1 MATKSNLF
9 NEAVKKTNNAK
20 HGYDMGVI
28 NPKTK
33 TSLISKANGT
43 SIMNS
48 GIYAQFKCDK
58 ESGVVTEIAFQSVT
72 NAVQRELTTSDLIIN
87 RHKFNTQL
95 LEFTNLK
102 ANRKTVMGD
111 LTMNATILVKAWEPT
126 LEQFVL
132 IRRPARFPIF
142 GNLLDAYTLDDRLE
156 AVGDYTEDIVEYK
169 RNLNDLS
176 GELDDEE
183 TNSESEEQNN
193 NEEQNPP
200 TIEGEVV

>member
-1 MATKSNLF
+1 MATKSNLY
-9 NEAVKKTNNAK
+9 NESITNTSNAQ
-20 HGYDMGVI
+20 HGLDMGTI
-28 NPKTK
+28 NHKTK
-33 TSLISKANGT
+33 TSLINKANGT
-43 SIMNS
+43 TIMNS

-58 ESGVVTEIAFQSVT
+58 DSGVITEISLQSVST
-72 NAVQRELTTSDLIIN
+72 TVQRELTTSDLIIN

-142 GNLLDAYTLDDRLE
+142 GNLLDAYMLDDRLE
-156 AVGDYTEDIVEYK
+156 AKGDYTEDLIEYK
-169 RNLNDLS
+169 RDLNDLS

-183 TNSESEEQNN
+183 V
-193 NEEQNPP
+193 NPQEK
-200 TIEGEVV
+200 EGMQ

>member
-1 MATKSNLF
+1 MATKSNLY
-9 NEAVKKTNNAK
+9 NESITNTSNAQ
-20 HGYDMGVI
+20 HGLDMGTI
-28 NPKTK
+28 NHKTK
-33 TSLISKANGT
+33 TSLINKANGT
-43 SIMNS
+43 TIMNS

-58 ESGVVTEIAFQSVT
+58 DSGVITEISLQSVST
-72 NAVQRELTTSDLIIN
+72 TVQRELTTSDLIIN

-142 GNLLDAYTLDDRLE
+142 GNLLDAYMLDDRLE
-156 AVGDYTEDIVEYK
+156 AKGDYTEDLIEYK
-169 RNLNDLS
+169 RDLNDLS

-183 TNSESEEQNN
+183 VEAAPQEK
-193 NEEQNPP
+193 
-200 TIEGEVV
+200 EGMQ

>member
-1 MATKSNLF
+1 MAGKSNLY
-9 NEAVKKTNNAK
+9 NESITNTSNAQ
-20 HGYDMGVI
+20 HGLDMGTI
-28 NPKTK
+28 NHKTK
-33 TSLISKANGT
+33 TSLINKANGT
-43 SIMNS
+43 TIMNS

-58 ESGVVTEIAFQSVT
+58 DSGVITEISLQSVST
-72 NAVQRELTTSDLIIN
+72 TVQRELTTSDLIIN

-142 GNLLDAYTLDDRLE
+142 GNLLDAYMLDDRLE
-156 AVGDYTEDIVEYK
+156 AKGDYTEDLIEYK
-169 RNLNDLS
+169 RDLNDLS

-183 TNSESEEQNN
+183 V
-193 NEEQNPP
+193 NPQEK
-200 TIEGEVV
+200 EGMQ

>member
-9 NEAVKKTNNAK
+9 NETITNTSNAQ
-20 HGYDMGVI
+20 HGADMGTI
-28 NPKTK
+28 NHKTK
-33 TSLISKANGT
+33 TSLINKANGT
-43 SIMNS
+43 TIMNS

-58 ESGVVTEIAFQSVT
+58 DSGVITDISLQSIST
-72 NAVQRELTTSDLIIN
+72 TVQRELTTSDLIIN
-87 RHKFNTQL
+87 RHKFNTQP

-142 GNLLDAYTLDDRLE
+142 GNLLDAYMIDDRLE
-156 AVGDYTEDIVEYK
+156 AKGDYTEDLIEYK
-169 RNLNDLS
+169 RDLNDLS
-176 GELDDEE
+176 GELDEE
-183 TNSESEEQNN
+183 EAAPQEK
-193 NEEQNPP
+193 
-200 TIEGEVV
+200 EGMQ